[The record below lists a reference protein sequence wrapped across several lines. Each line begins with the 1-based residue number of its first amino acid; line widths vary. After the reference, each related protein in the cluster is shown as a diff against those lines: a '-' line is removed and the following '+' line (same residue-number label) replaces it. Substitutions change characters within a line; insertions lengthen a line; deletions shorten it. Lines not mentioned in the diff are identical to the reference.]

1 MSTVGSGEIANIS
14 MYMNRNQKPSFRRI
28 IKENRIIAYSDA
40 GSETT
45 LYQKCR
51 SSERTLQAYNTK
63 LLVKQRVN
71 QVLLVWSGKE
81 HTTGV
86 RKGSELYK
94 KTLSDSSLGTL
105 EATEVAGI

>member
-1 MSTVGSGEIANIS
+1 MRRKLVYFPLNPLQSSQDLLVTKSTL
-14 MYMNRNQKPSFRRI
+14 
-28 IKENRIIAYSDA
+28 KENRIRAYSDA

-45 LYQKCR
+45 LYQKCI

-81 HTTGV
+81 QTAGV